1 MQWTFPQPLMEMEME
16 MEMVKVLKKKKKAR
30 VNQTCVEK
38 QLWLD
43 WTIKLVLRSQSSF
56 SDRSSQ
62 DWMLKG
68 NIHVM
73 QPPSNTRCNLPGIS
87 PICHSYTG
95 WYRVVL
101 LDQRGIVP
109 NFSVYNIEMFSF
121 LVGPPILIF
130 RTSADVCLGSK
141 CQGREPLVCVFHS
154 ATPAILLSGN
164 IAGQS
169 V

>member
-1 MQWTFPQPLMEMEME
+1 
-16 MEMVKVLKKKKKAR
+16 
-30 VNQTCVEK
+30 
-38 QLWLD
+38 
-43 WTIKLVLRSQSSF
+43 
-56 SDRSSQ
+56 
-62 DWMLKG
+62 MLKG

-73 QPPSNTRCNLPGIS
+73 QPSSNTRCNLPVIS
-87 PICHSYTG
+87 PIWHSYTG

-101 LDQRGIVP
+101 LTTFLMLDQQGTVP

-154 ATPAILLSGN
+154 ATPAILLPGN

-169 V
+169 ILPLTLKPRHLNQLNYRNRP